1 MTYKKR
7 NNISEVS
14 FTYVGTDAQFNE
26 FLKMM
31 LHDYLAVDSPYAV
44 KESEAE
50 EPATEKPKWQQAM

>member
-14 FTYVGTDAQFNE
+14 FTYVGTDDQFNE

-31 LHDYLAVDSPYAV
+31 LHDYRAVDNPYPA
-44 KESEAE
+44 KETEAE
-50 EPATEKPKWQQAM
+50 EPVTEKPKWQQAM

>member
-14 FTYVGTDAQFNE
+14 FTYVGTDDQFNE

-31 LHDYLAVDSPYAV
+31 LHDYLAVDSPYTV
-44 KESEAE
+44 QENEAE
-50 EPATEKPKWQQAM
+50 EPATEKPKWQQTM